1 MAKFL
6 ANAPAHVETGEI
18 AGGER
23 THGHAEFVERVV
35 NRFDAGSFFDKEL
48 RFASV
53 RAEHAVA
60 DKAHA
65 VANQHA
71 NFAQFFRELHAGGD
85 DFFAGG
91 GAAHDF
97 QQAHDIRGAE
107 EVRADDGLRA

>member
-18 AGGER
+18 AGSER
-23 THGHAEFVERVV
+23 AHGHAEFVERIV
-35 NRFDAGSFFDKEL
+35 NRSDAGSFFDKEL

-53 RAEHAVA
+53 GAEHAVA

-65 VANQHA
+65 VAGQHA
-71 NFAQFFRELHAGGD
+71 DLAQFFREFHAGGD

-91 GAAHDF
+91 NAAHDF
-97 QQAHDIRGAE
+97 QQ
-107 EVRADDGLRA
+107 